1 MQGGISQQGVLTK
14 LSQLL
19 QQKQGEGDADDPQHP
34 GEIPI
39 PDRGNQLTNLGGQQ
53 GP

>member
-1 MQGGISQQGVLTK
+1 MQGRISQQGVLTE

-19 QQKQGEGDADDPQHP
+19 QQKQGEGHGDDPQHP

-39 PDRGNQLTNLGGQQ
+39 PDRWNQLTDLGRQQ